1 MKNAPAT
8 SSASPRGSPP
18 PGSPALPG
26 PRRSPITPAVSPRAL
41 TQRRVFPRSANR
53 GSDVRAARAVV
64 RCRDERPGNR
74 RRGAHAAQ
82 RGAPVVNDGPEE
94 VTSREA
100 PPESGVELDGR
111 DVYWFVGGPLDGR
124 VHTRAPDDP
133 PPPVVRHT
141 HLHEGPKIVHY
152 YDLHEV
158 AGHGGE
164 YRLSE
169 S

>member
-1 MKNAPAT
+1 MT
-8 SSASPRGSPP
+8 
-18 PGSPALPG
+18 
-26 PRRSPITPAVSPRAL
+26 
-41 TQRRVFPRSANR
+41 
-53 GSDVRAARAVV
+53 
-64 RCRDERPGNR
+64 
-74 RRGAHAAQ
+74 
-82 RGAPVVNDGPEE
+82 DGPEE

-100 PPESGVELDGR
+100 PPESGTELDGR

-141 HLHEGPKIVHY
+141 HLHEGPKIVHL

-164 YRLSE
+164 YRLRE
-169 S
+169 P

>member
-1 MKNAPAT
+1 M
-8 SSASPRGSPP
+8 
-18 PGSPALPG
+18 
-26 PRRSPITPAVSPRAL
+26 
-41 TQRRVFPRSANR
+41 RV
-53 GSDVRAARAVV
+53 ARAVV

-74 RRGAHAAQ
+74 RRGRGAHAAP
-82 RGAPVVNDGPEE
+82 RGASVVNDGPEE

-164 YRLSE
+164 YRLRDS
-169 S
+169 